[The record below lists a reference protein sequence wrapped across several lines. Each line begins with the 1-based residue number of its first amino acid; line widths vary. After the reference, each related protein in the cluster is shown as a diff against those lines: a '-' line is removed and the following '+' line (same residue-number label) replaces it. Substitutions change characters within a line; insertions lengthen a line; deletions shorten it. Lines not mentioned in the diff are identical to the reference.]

1 MKIQNYILLVFLI
14 VTNFV
19 LNAQDR
25 SAFGLNFSSNYTFR
39 SLTTNDTYFESLID
53 FRNEEEQGI
62 FGFNVGGTYSYQ
74 FNIGLTI
81 LTGIEYTRF
90 GYNMPHALF
99 VSPGSDAEGIG
110 SFQSSYG
117 YLGVPLSIGYI
128 YDLSEKL
135 SISVAIGTT
144 LSAFLDYR
152 RSYTINW
159 QDGTVDSDKLVDY
172 DNPNDFY
179 RFHPIFKS
187 SLGLD
192 YKFSNSFYLRLEPTL
207 QYSLMPIVDA
217 PVHERLYSIG
227 LNTGVH
233 YILRSSKK

>member
-1 MKIQNYILLVFLI
+1 MKTQNHIFLLFLI
-14 VTNFV
+14 VTNFA

-25 SAFGLNFSSNYTFR
+25 SDFGLNFSSNYTFR
-39 SLTTNDTYFESLID
+39 SLKTNNTDYEFLID
-53 FRNEEEQGI
+53 MRNEEEQGI
-62 FGFNVGGTYSYQ
+62 FGFNVGGTYTYK
-74 FNIGLTI
+74 FNIGLAI

-90 GYNMPHALF
+90 GNNYPHIVISSLE
-99 VSPGSDAEGIG
+99 SSGIV

-135 SISVAIGTT
+135 SISVAIGAT

-187 SLGLD
+187 SIGLD
-192 YKFSNSFYLRLEPTL
+192 YKLSNAFYLRLEPTL
-207 QYSLMPIVDA
+207 QYSLIPIVDA
-217 PVHERLYSIG
+217 PVHERLYSMG

-233 YILRSSKK
+233 YILGSSKK